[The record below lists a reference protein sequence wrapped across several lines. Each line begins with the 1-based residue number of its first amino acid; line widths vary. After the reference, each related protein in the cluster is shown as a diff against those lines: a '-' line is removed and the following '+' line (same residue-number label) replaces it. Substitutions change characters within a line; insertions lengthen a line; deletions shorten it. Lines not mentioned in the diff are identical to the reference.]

1 MNCQTCGE
9 PVNDVV
15 DVRKNPEN
23 VWRRRKCR
31 KCGATWS
38 TVESANPSDAV
49 LYTVID
55 GLRQAQAEITDAMAT
70 LKKVR
75 SRGGAG

>member
-38 TVESANPSDAV
+38 TVEAANPSDVAINTF
-49 LYTVID
+49 LQMLTTAAID
-55 GLRQAQAEITDAMAT
+55 IDQVFRQLKAM
-70 LKKVR
+70 K